1 MSNSIYH
8 IAICDDDP
16 IFLENIEQ
24 LTKSILSEKNLP
36 CGVTCFHDSI
46 HFLDEVIRNPKNY
59 QLILL
64 DILMRNLD
72 GIKTAERIRQEKL
85 DIPIVF
91 ISSTAD
97 FALQGYEV
105 QAHRY
110 LIKPIKKE
118 KLQDAILSSLR
129 LKNEEKMILLKSGT
143 TYKKVAFS
151 DIPYLEIKG
160 HVLKVYL
167 QNSSVIPVSI
177 KMSEAESRFP
187 QNYFY
192 RCHQSYMVNLAF
204 IENISRYQIT
214 LIDGTTIPVSKSR
227 YIETRQRLLDFL
239 SI

>member
-24 LTKSILSEKNLP
+24 LTKSVLSEKDLP
-36 CGVTCFHDSI
+36 CGVTCFQDSI
-46 HFLDEVIRNPKNY
+46 YFLDEVIRHPQNY

-64 DILMRNLD
+64 DILMENLN
-72 GIKTAERIRQEKL
+72 GIKVAERLRQEKL

-110 LIKPIKKE
+110 LLKPIEKE
-118 KLQDAILSSLR
+118 KLRDALLSSLS
-129 LKNEEKMILLKSGT
+129 LKNEEKVILLKCGSI
-143 TYKKVAFS
+143 YKKIAFS
-151 DIPYLEIKG
+151 DISYFEIKG

-187 QNYFY
+187 QKYFY